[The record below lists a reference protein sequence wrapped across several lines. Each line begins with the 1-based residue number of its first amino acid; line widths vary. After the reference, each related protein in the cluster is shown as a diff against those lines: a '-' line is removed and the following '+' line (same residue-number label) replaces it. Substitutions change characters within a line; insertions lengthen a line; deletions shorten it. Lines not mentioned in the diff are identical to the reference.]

1 MTDNARPSLDELDQ
15 MPDDMSQED
24 QAALLV
30 EPSFDH
36 DIDNE
41 AEELEAEFGPAED
54 GEFGRKPPA
63 GDQEPSLAGGGAE
76 S

>member
-1 MTDNARPSLDELDQ
+1 MTDNGRPSLEELEEL
-15 MPDDMSQED
+15 PDNMSQEER
-24 QAALLV
+24 AALLV

-41 AEELEAEFGPAED
+41 AAELEAEFGPAED
-54 GEFGRKPPA
+54 GEYGRTPA
-63 GDQEPSLAGGGAE
+63 DVAPTYTGGAG

>member
-1 MTDNARPSLDELDQ
+1 MTDNERPSLEELDKL
-15 MPDDMSQED
+15 PDDMSQED
-24 QAALLV
+24 QAKLLV

-41 AEELEAEFGPAED
+41 AAELEAEFGPAED
-54 GEFGRKPPA
+54 GEYGRTQAADP
-63 GDQEPSLAGGGAE
+63 EPTYTGGAG